1 METILIATA
10 NPGKAAEYRRIFE
23 AKGVAVKTLADL
35 SEHYEIDENG
45 TTFEE
50 NALIKAQ
57 TLMNAL
63 QIPVLADDSG
73 LIVDA
78 LDGAPGIH
86 SARYAGDH
94 DDEANN
100 RKLLKELKDVPAEQ
114 RTARFHCSIV
124 VVRPNVA
131 PLSVAGEA
139 EGRILFEKQGQ
150 DGFGY
155 DPLFLYPPLNKSFAE
170 LTMAEKNEVSHRG
183 RAIEKLA
190 AKFDQWW
197 QD

>member
-1 METILIATA
+1 
-10 NPGKAAEYRRIFE
+10 
-23 AKGVAVKTLADL
+23 
-35 SEHYEIDENG
+35 
-45 TTFEE
+45 
-50 NALIKAQ
+50 
-57 TLMNAL
+57 LMNAL

-170 LTMAEKNEVSHRG
+170 LTMAEKNE
-183 RAIEKLA
+183 
-190 AKFDQWW
+190 
-197 QD
+197 

>member
-1 METILIATA
+1 MKTILIATA

-57 TLMNAL
+57 TLMDAL

-94 DDEANN
+94 DDDANN
-100 RKLLKELKDVPAEQ
+100 RKLLTELKDIPAKQ

-183 RAIEKLA
+183 RAVEKLT

>member
-10 NPGKAAEYRRIFE
+10 NPGKAVEYRRIFE

-183 RAIEKLA
+183 RAVEKLA

>member
-170 LTMAEKNEVSHRG
+170 LTMTEKNEVSHRG
-183 RAIEKLA
+183 RAVEKLA

>member
-183 RAIEKLA
+183 RAVEKLA

>member
-1 METILIATA
+1 MDTILIATA
-10 NPGKAAEYRRIFE
+10 NAGKAAEYRKIFE
-23 AKGVAVKTLADL
+23 AKGVTVQTLADL
-35 SEHYEIDENG
+35 PQHYEIDENG
-45 TTFEE
+45 SSFEE

-57 TLMNAL
+57 TLLDAL

-94 DDEANN
+94 DDEANK
-100 RKLLKELKDVPAEQ
+100 RKLLAELKDIPAAE
-114 RTARFHCSIV
+114 RTARFYCAIV
-124 VVRPNVA
+124 VVRPNA
-131 PLSVAGEA
+131 KPLSVAGKA
-139 EGRILFEKQGQ
+139 EGQILFAEQGN

-155 DPLFLYPPLNKSFAE
+155 DPLFYYPPLKKSFAE
-170 LTMAEKNEVSHRG
+170 LTMAEKNQVSHRG
-183 RAIEKLA
+183 QAVAQLQTV
-190 AKFDQWW
+190 FDQWW

>member
-100 RKLLKELKDVPAEQ
+100 RKLLTELKDVPAAQ

-139 EGRILFEKQGQ
+139 EGQILFEKQGQ

-183 RAIEKLA
+183 RAVEKLA